1 MIRKRNVIAWNKGCF
16 FFDDTCFPLYNLSL
30 KKNVKSD
37 FIWDCR
43 DFALPLSLN
52 GSENSSHS
60 LSQSDAELNQ

>member
-1 MIRKRNVIAWNKGCF
+1 MFFLWRHVFPFVQFKFEKERQKWFGIAVI
-16 FFDDTCFPLYNLSL
+16 L
-30 KKNVKSD
+30 
-37 FIWDCR
+37 DCR